1 MELSEIA
8 VRPSLLGPS
17 WPLSEFTSPAK
28 ASFSGFSGDSAAH
41 MNKIDTL
48 RNIDGQPARFL
59 RFGNAGFVVVSI
71 GNIERE
77 IETAI
82 WIGLPTWS
90 QMSDENS
97 GKRGRHELSRPSR
110 NRATPR
116 L

>member
-8 VRPSLLGPS
+8 VRPRLLGPS
-17 WPLSEFTSPAK
+17 RPLYEFASSAK
-28 ASFSGFSGDSAAH
+28 ASFSGFSGDTAAH

-48 RNIDGQPARFL
+48 RNIDGRLARFL

-71 GNIERE
+71 GNAERE

-82 WIGLPTWS
+82 WIGSPTWS

-97 GKRGRHELSRPSR
+97 AKRERHELSRPSR
-110 NRATPR
+110 YRTTQR